1 MERMPLWQ
9 IALRRLEMPVPRFLT
24 LYVAP
29 IVAATFVLSIA
40 LVYLTGGLA
49 DGALFSGFTG
59 IFLVILLTAMSSLA
73 AVAFPIMEVQRSAT
87 LIEEEMHMFIT
98 RMGILSIGEVGAQ
111 SIFDILKQMRDYGE
125 LASEVKRIETL
136 VDKWHTSLPEA
147 ARIVAHQSPSP
158 LWSDFLDRMAFSIE
172 AGQPIDEFMR
182 SEQETV
188 AEQYNTLYD
197 TRLES
202 VDTLKEI
209 YVSLTT
215 AGLFGLV
222 IAGIHLV
229 LFEVGGLNDTPI
241 EVASRL
247 RYLLLASLM
256 FLFIQAGAVFAFRAT
271 IPKDATF
278 ARDEMDTPFR
288 INFRRSFLLSGGV
301 TLCLLTLA
309 ILTLYW
315 TWDLIT
321 SQWDR
326 YGLIFIAIP
335 FTPMLIPALMARREE
350 NQIQRRDETYP
361 DFIRALGGTA
371 QARSAEPSA
380 TIKALRGIDF
390 GMLDNSIDRLEKRLS
405 TRIDSD
411 RAWDYFTAD
420 TNSAVIS
427 RYTRIY
433 IEGSQSSGQPAETA
447 EMVSRSVGNL
457 LSLRI
462 RRSLSANSMW
472 GVALGL
478 LISSVASL
486 NVTTAIVLQL
496 GEAIAGVASGLVDT
510 DVNALTEFGAGI
522 ALPVMEDASFVD
534 ENIRMFKIIISL
546 LILMQVVAVSSIATR
561 LRWYADKCTWTDDS
575 AHLDCRTRLVLHRR
589 HARPSKQHLQLMTVW
604 EDSYSFSSK
613 SASCKPPCLRQPP
626 PLLTNHQPR
635 L

>member
-1 MERMPLWQ
+1 MERMPIWQ
-9 IALRRLEMPVPRFLT
+9 LAIRRLEMPVSRFLA

-29 IVAATFVLSIA
+29 VVCVTFFLGIF
-40 LVYLTGGLA
+40 LVFLTGGLA
-49 DGALFSGFTG
+49 EGALFSGITG
-59 IFLVILLTAMSSLA
+59 VLFVMLLTLMAAVA
-73 AVAFPIMEVQRSAT
+73 AVAFPVLEVQRSAT
-87 LIEEEMHMFIT
+87 LIEAEMHMFIT

-125 LASEVKRIETL
+125 LASEVQRIETL

-172 AGQPIDEFMR
+172 AGQPIDDFMR
-182 SEQETV
+182 SEQETI

-209 YVSLTT
+209 YVSLVT

-222 IAGIHLV
+222 IAGIHLI
-229 LFEVGGLNDTPI
+229 LFEVGGVDDTPI

-247 RYLLLASLM
+247 RFLLLASLM
-256 FLFIQAGAVFAFRAT
+256 FLFIQVGAVFAFRAT
-271 IPKDATF
+271 IPKDQTF
-278 ARDEMDTPFR
+278 ARDELDTPFR
-288 INFRRSFLLSGGV
+288 INFLRSLIMSSVV
-301 TLCLLTLA
+301 TLALLILSLLTL
-309 ILTLYW
+309 IW
-315 TWDLIT
+315 VWEDLT
-321 SQWDR
+321 SQWDK
-326 YGLIFIAIP
+326 YGLLFMAVP
-335 FTPMLIPALMARREE
+335 FSPLLIPAALVRREE
-350 NQIQRRDETYP
+350 SQIQRRDETYP

-433 IEGSQSSGQPAETA
+433 IEGSQSSGKPAETA

-457 LSLRI
+457 LSLRN
-462 RRSLSANSMW
+462 RRSLSANTMW

-496 GEAIAGVASGLVDT
+496 GEAIAGVASGLTET
-510 DVNALTEFGAGI
+510 DVGALADYGGGV
-522 ALPVMEDASFVD
+522 ALPVMEDASTVG
-534 ENIRMFKIIISL
+534 ENIRMLKIIISL

-561 LRWYADKCTWTDDS
+561 LRGGTRTSAIGQMIQLTWIAGVASFAT
-575 AHLDCRTRLVLHRR
+575 AVLLEG
-589 HARPSKQHLQLMTVW
+589 AS
-604 EDSYSFSSK
+604 SIFSV
-613 SASCKPPCLRQPP
+613 
-626 PLLTNHQPR
+626 
-635 L
+635 

>member
-1 MERMPLWQ
+1 MWQ
-9 IALRRLEMPVPRFLT
+9 IAIRRLEMPMGRFLA
-24 LYVAP
+24 LYVGGAFAGGFLASLLL
-29 IVAATFVLSIA
+29 IFI
-40 LVYLTGGLA
+40 TGGLA
-49 DGALFSGFTG
+49 EGALFAGFSG
-59 IFLVILLTAMSSLA
+59 ILLLFLLPILA
-73 AVAFPIMEVQRSAT
+73 AGGAMAFPLLEVSRSANM
-87 LIEEEMHMFIT
+87 IEREMHMFIT
-98 RMGILSIGEVGAQ
+98 RMGILSLGEVGAQ

-125 LASEVKRIETL
+125 LATEVQRIETL

-147 ARIVAHQSPSP
+147 ARIVAQQSPSP
-158 LWSDFLDRMAFSIE
+158 LWTDFLDRMAFSIE

-202 VDTLKEI
+202 VDTMQEI
-209 YVSLTT
+209 YVSMVT

-229 LFEVGGLNDTPI
+229 LFEVGGPNDTPI
-241 EVASRL
+241 EIASRL
-247 RYLLLASLM
+247 RFLLLAGLM
-256 FLFIQAGAVFAFRAT
+256 FLFIQIGAVFAFRAT
-271 IPKDATF
+271 IPKDQTF

-288 INFRRSFLLSGGV
+288 LNFRRSLLLSGIITIGLV
-301 TLCLLTLA
+301 VLAVFTLIWVWDALTSE
-309 ILTLYW
+309 
-315 TWDLIT
+315 WDK
-321 SQWDR
+321 
-326 YGLIFIAIP
+326 YGLLFIAIT
-335 FTPMLIPALMARREE
+335 FTPLLIPALMVRREE

-433 IEGSQSSGQPAETA
+433 IEGSQSSGKPAETA

-457 LSLRI
+457 LSLRN
-462 RRSLSANSMW
+462 RRALSANTMW

-510 DVNALTEFGAGI
+510 EVGTLSEFGGGV
-522 ALPVMEDASFVD
+522 ALPVMEDASSVD
-534 ENIRMFKIIISL
+534 DNIRMLKIIISV
-546 LILMQVVAVSSIATR
+546 LITMQVVAVSTIATR
-561 LRWYADKCTWTDDS
+561 LRGGTRTSAVGQMVQLTWVAGLASWFT
-575 AHLDCRTRLVLHRR
+575 AVI
-589 HARPSKQHLQLMTVW
+589 LQRA
-604 EDSYSFSSK
+604 SSIFSV
-613 SASCKPPCLRQPP
+613 
-626 PLLTNHQPR
+626 
-635 L
+635 

>member
-125 LASEVKRIETL
+125 LASEVQRIETL

-229 LFEVGGLNDTPI
+229 LFEVGGVNDTPI

-326 YGLIFIAIP
+326 YGLIFIVIP

-546 LILMQVVAVSSIATR
+546 LMLMQVVAVSSIATR
-561 LRWYADKCTWTDDS
+561 LRGGTRASALGQMIQLTWVAGLASFFT
-575 AHLDCRTRLVLHRR
+575 AVMLDQ
-589 HARPSKQHLQLMTVW
+589 AS
-604 EDSYSFSSK
+604 SIFS
-613 SASCKPPCLRQPP
+613 L
-626 PLLTNHQPR
+626 
-635 L
+635 

>member
-1 MERMPLWQ
+1 MERMPIWQ
-9 IALRRLEMPVPRFLT
+9 IALRRLEMPVPRFLA

-29 IVAATFVLSIA
+29 IVAVTFLLAMVI
-40 LVYLTGGLA
+40 VFLTGGLA
-49 DGALFSGFTG
+49 DGALFAGFTG
-59 IFLVILLTAMSSLA
+59 VLFVIMLSAMSALA
-73 AVAFPIMEVQRSAT
+73 AVAFPVLDVQRSAT

-136 VDKWHTSLPEA
+136 VDKWNTSLPEA

-182 SEQETV
+182 SEQETI

-209 YVSLTT
+209 YVSLNT

-229 LFEVGGLNDTPI
+229 LFEVGGANDTPI

-247 RYLLLASLM
+247 RFLLLASLV
-256 FLFIQAGAVFAFRAT
+256 FVFIQLAAVFAFRAT

-278 ARDEMDTPFR
+278 ARDEMETPFR
-288 INFRRSFLLSGGV
+288 INFRRSLLLSGVIAAGLV
-301 TLCLLTLA
+301 VLSTLTL
-309 ILTLYW
+309 IW
-315 TWDLIT
+315 TWDIIT
-321 SQWDR
+321 SEWDK
-326 YGLIFIAIP
+326 YGLLFIALP
-335 FTPMLIPALMARREE
+335 FLPCSFLRSWFVVKKLRFNVVMTPILTSFVHSVERPR
-350 NQIQRRDETYP
+350 
-361 DFIRALGGTA
+361 
-371 QARSAEPSA
+371 RSAEPSA

-457 LSLRI
+457 LSLRN
-462 RRSLSANSMW
+462 RRALSANTMW

-486 NVTTAIVLQL
+486 NVTTSIVLQL

-510 DVNALTEFGAGI
+510 DVGALSEFSGGI
-522 ALPVMEDASFVD
+522 ALPVMEDASSVED
-534 ENIRMFKIIISL
+534 NIRMFKIIISL
-546 LILMQVVAVSSIATR
+546 LILMQVVTVSSIATR
-561 LRWYADKCTWTDDS
+561 LRGGTRTSAVGQMIQLTWVAGLASLFT
-575 AHLDCRTRLVLHRR
+575 AIVLDQ
-589 HARPSKQHLQLMTVW
+589 AS
-604 EDSYSFSSK
+604 SIFSV
-613 SASCKPPCLRQPP
+613 
-626 PLLTNHQPR
+626 
-635 L
+635 

>member
-1 MERMPLWQ
+1 MERMPIWQ
-9 IALRRLEMPVPRFLT
+9 IALRRLEMPVSRFLT
-24 LYVAP
+24 IYVAP
-29 IVAATFVLSIA
+29 IVFVTF
-40 LVYLTGGLA
+40 LVGIFLVALTGGLA
-49 DGALFSGFTG
+49 EGALFSGITG
-59 IFLVILLTAMSSLA
+59 VLFVVMLTLMAGVA
-73 AVAFPIMEVQRSAT
+73 AIAFPLLEVQRSAT
-87 LIEEEMHMFIT
+87 LIEAEMHMFIT
-98 RMGILSIGEVGAQ
+98 RMGILSIGEVAAQ

-125 LASEVKRIETL
+125 LASEVQRIETL

-172 AGQPIDEFMR
+172 AGQPIDDFMR
-182 SEQETV
+182 AEQETI

-197 TRLES
+197 TRLEL
-202 VDTLKEI
+202 VDALKEI
-209 YVSLTT
+209 YVSLVT

-229 LFEVGGLNDTPI
+229 LFEVGSSDDTPI

-247 RYLLLASLM
+247 RFLLLASLM
-256 FLFIQAGAVFAFRAT
+256 FLFIQVGAVFAFRAT
-271 IPKDATF
+271 IPKDLTF
-278 ARDEMDTPFR
+278 ARDELDTPFR
-288 INFRRSFLLSGGV
+288 INFLRSLIISSVV
-301 TLCLLTLA
+301 TLALVILATLTL
-309 ILTLYW
+309 IW
-315 TWDLIT
+315 VWDDLT
-321 SQWDR
+321 SQWDK
-326 YGLIFIAIP
+326 YGLLFVALP
-335 FTPMLIPALMARREE
+335 FSPLLIPAAMVRREE

-433 IEGSQSSGQPAETA
+433 LEGAQSSGKPAETA

-457 LSLRI
+457 LSLRN
-462 RRSLSANSMW
+462 RRSLSANTMW

-486 NVTTAIVLQL
+486 NVTTSIVLQL
-496 GEAIAGVASGLVDT
+496 GEAIAGVASGLTDT
-510 DVNALTEFGAGI
+510 DVGTLSDFGGGV
-522 ALPVMEDASFVD
+522 ALPVMEDASSVD
-534 ENIRMFKIIISL
+534 DNIRMLKLIISL

-561 LRWYADKCTWTDDS
+561 LRGGTRTSAIGQMIQLTWIAGLASFVT
-575 AHLDCRTRLVLHRR
+575 AIVL
-589 HARPSKQHLQLMTVW
+589 
-604 EDSYSFSSK
+604 E
-613 SASCKPPCLRQPP
+613 SASSIFSV
-626 PLLTNHQPR
+626 
-635 L
+635 

>member
-1 MERMPLWQ
+1 MPIWH
-9 IALRRLEMPVPRFLT
+9 IALRRLEMPIARFIG

-29 IVAATFVLSIA
+29 IAAFTFIFSII
-40 LVYLTGGLA
+40 LVFVTGGLGE
-49 DGALFSGFTG
+49 GALFSGITG
-59 IFLVILLTAMSSLA
+59 ILLVILLTIMATLSA
-73 AVAFPIMEVQRSAT
+73 IAFPILDVQRSAT
-87 LIEEEMHMFIT
+87 LIEAEMHMFIT

-125 LASEVKRIETL
+125 LAAEVKRIETL
-136 VDKWHTSLPEA
+136 VEKWHTSLPEA
-147 ARIVAHQSPSP
+147 ARIVAQQSPSP

-172 AGQPIDEFMR
+172 AGQPIDQFMR
-182 SEQETV
+182 SEQETI

-209 YVSLTT
+209 YVSLVT

-229 LFEVGGLNDTPI
+229 LFEVGTDTDTPI

-247 RYLLLASLM
+247 RFLLLASLI
-256 FLFIQAGAVFAFRAT
+256 FAFIQLGAVFAFRAT
-271 IPKDATF
+271 IPKDLTF

-288 INFRRSFLLSGGV
+288 INFRRSLLLSVLITMLLV
-301 TLCLLTLA
+301 TVSIFTLIWVFEA
-309 ILTLYW
+309 L
-315 TWDLIT
+315 T
-321 SQWDR
+321 SQWDK
-326 YGLIFIAIP
+326 YGLLFIAIP
-335 FTPMLIPALMARREE
+335 LSPLLIPSLMIRKEE
-350 NQIQRRDETYP
+350 KQINRRDETYP

-433 IEGSQSSGQPAETA
+433 IEGSQSSGQPAATA

-457 LSLRI
+457 LSLRN
-462 RRSLSANSMW
+462 RRALSANTMW

-478 LISSVASL
+478 LISSVAAL

-496 GEAIAGVASGLVDT
+496 GEAIAGVASGLTDT
-510 DVNALTEFGAGI
+510 DVSALSEFGAGV
-522 ALPVMEDASFVD
+522 ALPVMEDASSVD
-534 ENIRMFKIIISL
+534 DNIRMFKVIISL

-561 LRWYADKCTWTDDS
+561 LRGGTRSS
-575 AHLDCRTRLVLHRR
+575 AVG
-589 HARPSKQHLQLMTVW
+589 QMI
-604 EDSYSFSSK
+604 
-613 SASCKPPCLRQPP
+613 
-626 PLLTNHQPR
+626 LLTWISGLASLLTAIMLENASGVFGI
-635 L
+635 

>member
-1 MERMPLWQ
+1 MERMPIWH
-9 IALRRLEMPVPRFLT
+9 IALRRLEMPMGRFLA
-24 LYVAP
+24 LYVLP
-29 IVAATFVLSIA
+29 VAIFTFIFSII
-40 LVYLTGGLA
+40 LVFATGGLGE
-49 DGALFSGFTG
+49 GALFSGVTG
-59 IFLVILLTAMSSLA
+59 ILLILLLTTMASLA
-73 AVAFPIMEVQRSAT
+73 AVGFPILEVQRSAT
-87 LIEEEMHMFIT
+87 LIEAEMHMFIT

-125 LASEVKRIETL
+125 LATEVQRIETL

-147 ARIVAHQSPSP
+147 ARIVAQQSPSP
-158 LWSDFLDRMAFSIE
+158 LWSDFLSRMAFSIE
-172 AGQPIDEFMR
+172 AGQPIDQFMR
-182 SEQETV
+182 SEQETI

-209 YVSLTT
+209 YVSLVT

-229 LFEVGGLNDTPI
+229 LFEVGSGDDTPI

-247 RYLLLASLM
+247 RFLLLASLM
-256 FLFIQAGAVFAFRAT
+256 FAFIQLGAVFAFRAT
-271 IPKDATF
+271 IPKDLTF

-288 INFRRSFLLSGGV
+288 INFRRSLLASSVVALVLV
-301 TLCLLTLA
+301 TTSVLTL
-309 ILTLYW
+309 IWVFEEL
-315 TWDLIT
+315 T
-321 SQWDR
+321 SQWDK
-326 YGLIFIAIP
+326 YGLLFIAIP
-335 FTPMLIPALMARREE
+335 LSPLLIPSMMIRREE

-371 QARSAEPSA
+371 QARSSEPSA

-433 IEGSQSSGQPAETA
+433 IEGSQSSGQPAATA

-457 LSLRI
+457 LSLRN
-462 RRSLSANSMW
+462 RRALSANTMW

-478 LISSVASL
+478 LISSVAAL

-496 GEAIAGVASGLVDT
+496 GESIAGVAGGLTET
-510 DVNALTEFGAGI
+510 DVSALSNFGAGV
-522 ALPVMEDASFVD
+522 ALPVMEDASSVD
-534 ENIRMFKIIISL
+534 DNIRMFKIIISL
-546 LILMQVVAVSSIATR
+546 LILMQVIAVSSIATR
-561 LRWYADKCTWTDDS
+561 LRGGTRSSAVGQMILLTWVSGLASLLT
-575 AHLDCRTRLVLHRR
+575 AVML
-589 HARPSKQHLQLMTVW
+589 
-604 EDSYSFSSK
+604 E
-613 SASCKPPCLRQPP
+613 SASGVFGS
-626 PLLTNHQPR
+626 
-635 L
+635 

>member
-1 MERMPLWQ
+1 MERMPIWH
-9 IALRRLEMPVPRFLT
+9 IALRRLEMPMGRFLA
-24 LYVAP
+24 LYVLP
-29 IVAATFVLSIA
+29 IA
-40 LVYLTGGLA
+40 LFTFIFSIILVFVTGGLGE
-49 DGALFSGFTG
+49 GALFSGVTG
-59 IFLVILLTAMSSLA
+59 ILLILLLTTMASLA
-73 AVAFPIMEVQRSAT
+73 AVGFPILEVQRSAT
-87 LIEEEMHMFIT
+87 LIEAEMHMFIT

-125 LASEVKRIETL
+125 LATEVQRIETL

-147 ARIVAHQSPSP
+147 ARIVAQQSPSP
-158 LWSDFLDRMAFSIE
+158 LWSDFLSRMAFSIE

-182 SEQETV
+182 SEQETI

-209 YVSLTT
+209 YVSLVT

-229 LFEVGGLNDTPI
+229 LFEVGSGDDTPI

-247 RYLLLASLM
+247 RFLLLASLM
-256 FLFIQAGAVFAFRAT
+256 FAFIQLGAVFAFRAT
-271 IPKDATF
+271 IPKDLTF

-288 INFRRSFLLSGGV
+288 INFRRSLLVSSAVALVLV
-301 TLCLLTLA
+301 TTSVLTL
-309 ILTLYW
+309 IWVFEEL
-315 TWDLIT
+315 T
-321 SQWDR
+321 SQWDK
-326 YGLIFIAIP
+326 YGLLFIAIP
-335 FTPMLIPALMARREE
+335 LSPLLIPSMMIRREE

-371 QARSAEPSA
+371 QARSSEPSA

-433 IEGSQSSGQPAETA
+433 IEGSQSSGQPAATA

-457 LSLRI
+457 LSLRN
-462 RRSLSANSMW
+462 RRALSANTMW

-478 LISSVASL
+478 LISSVAAL

-496 GEAIAGVASGLVDT
+496 GESIAGVASGLTET
-510 DVNALTEFGAGI
+510 DVSALSNFGAGV
-522 ALPVMEDASFVD
+522 ALPVMEDASSVD
-534 ENIRMFKIIISL
+534 DNIRMFKIIISL
-546 LILMQVVAVSSIATR
+546 LILMQVIAVSSIATR
-561 LRWYADKCTWTDDS
+561 LRGGTRSSAVGQMILLTWVSGLASLLT
-575 AHLDCRTRLVLHRR
+575 AVML
-589 HARPSKQHLQLMTVW
+589 
-604 EDSYSFSSK
+604 E
-613 SASCKPPCLRQPP
+613 SASGVFGS
-626 PLLTNHQPR
+626 
-635 L
+635 

>member
-1 MERMPLWQ
+1 MERMPIWQ
-9 IALRRLEMPVPRFLT
+9 IALRRLEMPVSRFLT
-24 LYVAP
+24 IYVAP
-29 IVAATFVLSIA
+29 IVFVA
-40 LVYLTGGLA
+40 FLVGIFLVALTGGLA
-49 DGALFSGFTG
+49 EGALFSGITG
-59 IFLVILLTAMSSLA
+59 VLFVVMLTLMAGVA
-73 AVAFPIMEVQRSAT
+73 AIAFPLLEVQRSAT
-87 LIEEEMHMFIT
+87 LIEAEMHMFIT
-98 RMGILSIGEVGAQ
+98 RMGILSIGEVAAQ

-125 LASEVKRIETL
+125 LASEVQRIETL

-172 AGQPIDEFMR
+172 AGQPIDDFMR
-182 SEQETV
+182 AEQETI

-209 YVSLTT
+209 YVSLVT

-229 LFEVGGLNDTPI
+229 LFEVGSSDDTPI

-247 RYLLLASLM
+247 RFLLLASLM
-256 FLFIQAGAVFAFRAT
+256 FLFIQVGAVFAFRAT
-271 IPKDATF
+271 IPKDLTF
-278 ARDEMDTPFR
+278 ARDELDTPFR
-288 INFRRSFLLSGGV
+288 INFLRSLIISSVV
-301 TLCLLTLA
+301 TLALVILATLTL
-309 ILTLYW
+309 IW
-315 TWDLIT
+315 VWDDLT
-321 SQWDR
+321 SQWDK
-326 YGLIFIAIP
+326 YGLLFVVLP
-335 FTPMLIPALMARREE
+335 FSPLLIPAAMVRREE

-433 IEGSQSSGQPAETA
+433 LEGAQSSGKPAETA

-457 LSLRI
+457 LSLRN
-462 RRSLSANSMW
+462 RRSLSANTMW

-486 NVTTAIVLQL
+486 NVTTSIVLQL
-496 GEAIAGVASGLVDT
+496 GEAIAGVASGLTDT
-510 DVNALTEFGAGI
+510 DVGALSEFGGGV
-522 ALPVMEDASFVD
+522 ALPVMEDASSVD
-534 ENIRMFKIIISL
+534 DNIRMFKLIISL

-561 LRWYADKCTWTDDS
+561 LRGGTRTSAIGQMIQLTWIAGLASFVT
-575 AHLDCRTRLVLHRR
+575 AVVLEG
-589 HARPSKQHLQLMTVW
+589 AS
-604 EDSYSFSSK
+604 SIFSV
-613 SASCKPPCLRQPP
+613 
-626 PLLTNHQPR
+626 
-635 L
+635 

>member
-229 LFEVGGLNDTPI
+229 LFEVGGVNDTPI

-309 ILTLYW
+309 VLTLYW
-315 TWDLIT
+315 TWALIT

-561 LRWYADKCTWTDDS
+561 LRGGTRTSALGQMIQLTWVAGLASFFT
-575 AHLDCRTRLVLHRR
+575 AVMLDQ
-589 HARPSKQHLQLMTVW
+589 AS
-604 EDSYSFSSK
+604 SIFS
-613 SASCKPPCLRQPP
+613 L
-626 PLLTNHQPR
+626 
-635 L
+635 

>member
-1 MERMPLWQ
+1 MERMPLWH
-9 IALRRLEMPVPRFLT
+9 IALRRLEMPIGRFLAI
-24 LYVAP
+24 YVAP
-29 IVAATFVLSIA
+29 IVAVTFLTAIVL
-40 LVYLTGGLA
+40 VFLTGGLSE
-49 DGALFSGFTG
+49 GALFAGFTG
-59 IFLVILLTAMSSLA
+59 VLFVLMLTSMALVA
-73 AVAFPIMEVQRSAT
+73 AVAYPVLEVQRSAT
-87 LIEEEMHMFIT
+87 LIEAEMHMFIT

-125 LASEVKRIETL
+125 LASEVQRIETL

-182 SEQETV
+182 SEQETI

-209 YVSLTT
+209 YVSLVT

-229 LFEVGGLNDTPI
+229 LFEVGGESDTPI
-241 EVASRL
+241 EIASRL
-247 RYLLLASLM
+247 RFLLLASLM
-256 FLFIQAGAVFAFRAT
+256 FMFIQIGAVFAFRAT
-271 IPKDATF
+271 IPKDQTF
-278 ARDEMDTPFR
+278 ARDQMDTPFR
-288 INFRRSFLLSGGV
+288 INFRRSLLLSGAITAGLLILAAF
-301 TLCLLTLA
+301 TL
-309 ILTLYW
+309 IW
-315 TWDLIT
+315 IWDTIT
-321 SQWDR
+321 SQWDK
-326 YGLIFIAIP
+326 YGLLFIAIP
-335 FTPMLIPALMARREE
+335 FSPLLVPAFLVRREE
-350 NQIQRRDETYP
+350 RQIQRRDETYP

-390 GMLDNSIDRLEKRLS
+390 GMLDNSIDRLEKRLA

-433 IEGSQSSGQPAETA
+433 IEGSQSSGKPAETA

-457 LSLRI
+457 LSLRN
-462 RRSLSANSMW
+462 RRSLSANTMW

-496 GEAIAGVASGLVDT
+496 GDAIAGVATGLVGT
-510 DVNALTEFGAGI
+510 DVGTLSEFGGGI
-522 ALPVMEDASFVD
+522 ALPVMSDASSVD
-534 ENIRMFKIIISL
+534 DNIRMFKIIISL
-546 LILMQVVAVSSIATR
+546 LIIMQVVAVSSIATR
-561 LRWYADKCTWTDDS
+561 LRGGTRTSAIGQMIQLTWIAGLASLIT
-575 AHLDCRTRLVLHRR
+575 AVLLE
-589 HARPSKQHLQLMTVW
+589 AAGSI
-604 EDSYSFSSK
+604 FSV
-613 SASCKPPCLRQPP
+613 
-626 PLLTNHQPR
+626 
-635 L
+635 

>member
-1 MERMPLWQ
+1 MERMPIWQ
-9 IALRRLEMPVPRFLT
+9 IALRRLEMPVSRFLT
-24 LYVAP
+24 VYVAP
-29 IVAATFVLSIA
+29 IVFVTFLIA
-40 LVYLTGGLA
+40 IFVVFLTGGLA
-49 DGALFSGFTG
+49 EGALFSGITG
-59 IFLVILLTAMSSLA
+59 VLFVVMLTLMAGVA
-73 AVAFPIMEVQRSAT
+73 AIAFPLLEVQRSAT
-87 LIEEEMHMFIT
+87 LIEAEMHMFIT

-125 LASEVKRIETL
+125 LASEVQRIETL

-172 AGQPIDEFMR
+172 AGQPIDDFMR
-182 SEQETV
+182 SEQETI

-209 YVSLTT
+209 YVSLVT

-229 LFEVGGLNDTPI
+229 LFEVGSSDDTPI

-247 RYLLLASLM
+247 RFLLLASLM
-256 FLFIQAGAVFAFRAT
+256 FLFIQVGAVFAFRAT
-271 IPKDATF
+271 IPKDLTF
-278 ARDEMDTPFR
+278 ARDELDTPFR
-288 INFRRSFLLSGGV
+288 INFLRSLIISSVV
-301 TLCLLTLA
+301 TLALVILATLTL
-309 ILTLYW
+309 IW
-315 TWDLIT
+315 VWDDLT
-321 SQWDR
+321 SQWDK
-326 YGLIFIAIP
+326 YGLLFVALP
-335 FTPMLIPALMARREE
+335 FSPLLIPAAMVRREE

-433 IEGSQSSGQPAETA
+433 LEGAQSSGKPAETA

-457 LSLRI
+457 LSLRN
-462 RRSLSANSMW
+462 RRSLSANTMW

-496 GEAIAGVASGLVDT
+496 GEAIAGVANGLVDT
-510 DVNALTEFGAGI
+510 DVSTLSDFGGGV
-522 ALPVMEDASFVD
+522 ALPVMEDASSVD
-534 ENIRMFKIIISL
+534 DNIRMFKIIISI

-561 LRWYADKCTWTDDS
+561 LRGGTKTSAIGQMIQLTWIAGLASWFT
-575 AHLDCRTRLVLHRR
+575 AVLLER
-589 HARPSKQHLQLMTVW
+589 AS
-604 EDSYSFSSK
+604 SIFSV
-613 SASCKPPCLRQPP
+613 
-626 PLLTNHQPR
+626 
-635 L
+635 

>member
-1 MERMPLWQ
+1 MERMPIWQ
-9 IALRRLEMPVPRFLT
+9 LAIRRLEMPVSRFLA

-29 IVAATFVLSIA
+29 VVCVTFFLGIF
-40 LVYLTGGLA
+40 LVFLTGGLA
-49 DGALFSGFTG
+49 EGALFSGITG
-59 IFLVILLTAMSSLA
+59 VLFVMLLTLMAAVA
-73 AVAFPIMEVQRSAT
+73 AVAFPVLEVQRSAT
-87 LIEEEMHMFIT
+87 LIEAEMHMFIT

-125 LASEVKRIETL
+125 LASEVQRIETL

-172 AGQPIDEFMR
+172 AGQPIDDFMR
-182 SEQETV
+182 SEQETI

-209 YVSLTT
+209 YVSLVT

-222 IAGIHLV
+222 IAGIHLI
-229 LFEVGGLNDTPI
+229 LFEVGGVDDTPI

-247 RYLLLASLM
+247 RFLLLASLL
-256 FLFIQAGAVFAFRAT
+256 FLFIQVGAVFAFRAT
-271 IPKDATF
+271 IPKDQTF
-278 ARDEMDTPFR
+278 ARDELDTPFR
-288 INFRRSFLLSGGV
+288 INFLRSLIMSSVV
-301 TLCLLTLA
+301 TLALLILSLLTL
-309 ILTLYW
+309 IW
-315 TWDLIT
+315 VWEDLT
-321 SQWDR
+321 SQWDK
-326 YGLIFIAIP
+326 YGLLFMAVP
-335 FTPMLIPALMARREE
+335 FSPLLIPAALVRREE
-350 NQIQRRDETYP
+350 SQIQRRDETYP

-433 IEGSQSSGQPAETA
+433 IEGSQSSGKPAETA

-457 LSLRI
+457 LSLRN
-462 RRSLSANSMW
+462 RRSLSANTMW

-496 GEAIAGVASGLVDT
+496 GEAIAGVASGLTET
-510 DVNALTEFGAGI
+510 DVGALADYGGGV
-522 ALPVMEDASFVD
+522 ALPVMEDASTVG
-534 ENIRMFKIIISL
+534 ENIRMLKIIISL

-561 LRWYADKCTWTDDS
+561 LRGGTRTSAIGQMIQLTWIAGVASFVT
-575 AHLDCRTRLVLHRR
+575 AVLLEG
-589 HARPSKQHLQLMTVW
+589 AS
-604 EDSYSFSSK
+604 SIFSV
-613 SASCKPPCLRQPP
+613 
-626 PLLTNHQPR
+626 
-635 L
+635 